1 MKARQAL
8 SGRHQPI
15 RHNKEVMNRI
25 TSRTARLLALLPL
38 FVSALEINLA
48 EKGIELKAKAPVGTV
63 RLAYPGI
70 FKEGGKP
77 SGPTEVEVTNHIAYL
92 TYNGG
97 VRMTLEA
104 KDGGRLILKSANV
117 PDGPYKISH
126 HFDAA
131 PAAFGGKV
139 SWSVNESPAKLFPSA
154 KSADAFLFRGDA
166 LRLLLTADGCEGLGI
181 TLPFGYQELKD
192 QRVWNLQ
199 SFQWISYSHLPKEG
213 SVCHYEYGV
222 KAADGSPVTLG
233 TPRVIS
239 SRDAYVPYPEPREE
253 LWPGSGPIRTFGWQD
268 GIRRNYFNSRE
279 RDENAI
285 VFVGDSLTENWKTL
299 KDDFPKYK
307 VANRGVGG
315 DTSRGVLFRFR
326 HDVLCLNPQMVF
338 LCAGANDLTA
348 HGNPDNTLSNVDA
361 LIKLARQFN
370 AKMPVVISAVPP
382 SSNPQAPLKPGAREA
397 VNAGLAKLAESY
409 PNVRFFDLS
418 AACLGADGQQDLSLF
433 AKDRLHVAAKGYS
446 VWKAGLEGI
455 LADLLKPAAGVRLAP
470 VDLKPFKLVWQDGF
484 DGAALDRAKW
494 DTPHQDRQGA
504 SRWRG
509 RNVSLADG
517 ILTMKIVKT
526 DDPVYRYESACIRTS
541 TGYDPTNHLFS
552 YTYGYLE
559 TRMRLP
565 KHVRS
570 DYWVG
575 FWLLAG
581 DVVAGRT
588 TDTRLGT
595 EIDIFETFNL
605 WNLGKMSHNL
615 HWGGYGKSHNA
626 GGKVSE
632 PHLELL
638 DGQFHTFGL
647 YWDEAK
653 YVYTIDGLAVAE
665 TDAVGLGGAKGKDG
679 SPLAKS
685 QGTCRMP
692 AFIKISV
699 EAAPWCGPTSQWES
713 DLPAEDTLLVDYVRV
728 YQKMAN

>member
-1 MKARQAL
+1 MKNVI
-8 SGRHQPI
+8 P
-15 RHNKEVMNRI
+15 
-25 TSRTARLLALLPL
+25 RTAGILALLPL
-38 FVSALEINLA
+38 FASALEINLTD
-48 EKGIELKAKAPVGTV
+48 KGVELQAKAPVGKV

-77 SGPTEVEVTNHIAYL
+77 SGPVEVEVTNHIAYL
-92 TYNGG
+92 TYAGG
-97 VRMTLEA
+97 MRMTLAA
-104 KDGGRLILKSANV
+104 KDGGRLILKGANL
-117 PDGPYKISH
+117 PEGHYKISH
-126 HFDAA
+126 HFDVA
-131 PAAFGGKV
+131 PDAFGGKV
-139 SWSVNESPAKLFPSA
+139 AWSVNESPAKPFPVT

-166 LRLLLTADGCEGLGI
+166 LRLLLAAEGSEGLGI

-213 SVCHYEYGV
+213 GVCVYEYAV
-222 KAADGSPVTLG
+222 KTADGSPVTLG
-233 TPRVIS
+233 APRIIS
-239 SRDAYVPYPEPREE
+239 ARDVYVPYPEAREE
-253 LWPGSGPIRTFGWQD
+253 LWPGNGPIRTFGWQD
-268 GIRRNYFNSRE
+268 GIRRNYFSNRE

-299 KDDFPKYK
+299 TADFPKLK

-315 DTSRGVLFRFR
+315 DTSRGVLFRFK

-348 HGNPDNTLSNVDA
+348 HGNPEHTLSNIVAILD
-361 LIKLARQFN
+361 LARTFN

-397 VNAGLAKLAESY
+397 VNAGLAKLAGSY

-418 AACLGADGQQDLSLF
+418 AACMGADGQQNLELF
-433 AKDRLHVAAKGYS
+433 AKDRLHFGPKGYM
-446 VWKAGLEGI
+446 VWKAGLENL
-455 LADLLKPAAGVRLAP
+455 LAERLKPTAAAASAP
-470 VDLKPFKLVWQDGF
+470 IDLTQFTLVWQDEF
-484 DGAALDRAKW
+484 DGTALDRTKW

-509 RNVSLADG
+509 HNVSLADG
-517 ILTMKIVKT
+517 ILTMKIRKT
-526 DDPVYRYESACIRTS
+526 ADPVYRYESACVRTS

-559 TRMRLP
+559 SRMRLP

-570 DYWVG
+570 DYWTG

-605 WNLGKMSHNL
+605 WNLGQMSHAL
-615 HWGGYGKSHNA
+615 HWGGYGKAHNA
-626 GGKVSE
+626 GGKDSG

-638 DGQFHTFGL
+638 DGQFHTFGF

-653 YVYTIDGLAVAE
+653 YVYFIDGTAVAE
-665 TDAVGLGGAKGKDG
+665 NDAVGLGAAKGKNG

-685 QGTCRMP
+685 QGTCRKP

-699 EAAPWCGPTSQWES
+699 EAAPWCGPTSQWENP
-713 DLPAEDTLLVDYVRV
+713 LPAEDALLVDYVRL
-728 YQKMAN
+728 YQKKSI